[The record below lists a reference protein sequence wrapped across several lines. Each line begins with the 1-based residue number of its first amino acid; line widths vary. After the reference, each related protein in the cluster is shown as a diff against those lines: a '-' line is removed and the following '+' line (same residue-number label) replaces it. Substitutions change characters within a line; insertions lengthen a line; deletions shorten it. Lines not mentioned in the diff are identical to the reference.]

1 MGDERGKRKTR
12 LPDEHHACVERGK
25 TREQLLERRRE
36 DVVAARDVPEER
48 GVDYGLGG
56 VEGESEGGEEVRRA
70 GEQEMVGGVE
80 CVEHEE
86 ARDEGP
92 QRRVG
97 WRGRRRT

>member
-1 MGDERGKRKTR
+1 
-12 LPDEHHACVERGK
+12 
-25 TREQLLERRRE
+25 
-36 DVVAARDVPEER
+36 
-48 GVDYGLGG
+48 LGG